1 VTIQLVRRAEL
12 DGINLADAKARF
24 SELVDRVA
32 AGDTV
37 DILRRGKAV
46 ARLTPAHNARKP
58 VDLDLMR
65 ALTETLSAQSQPA
78 ADFVRGM
85 RETDRY

>member
-1 VTIQLVRRAEL
+1 MTMRMVGRA
-12 DGINLADAKARF
+12 DMHTVNLADAKARF

-37 DILRRGKAV
+37 NILRRGKAV
-46 ARLTPAHNARKP
+46 ARLTPAHDPRKP
-58 VDLDLMR
+58 VDLALMR
-65 ALTETLSAQSQPA
+65 ALAETLTARTQPA